1 MPNWQ
6 SMLTTAAALACTPCL
21 ASAQNPQG
29 APPEAVPFLPPAMVA
44 ELPPDGCAWNS
55 SVFSSGAIII
65 ERMEQPIYFRCSRGS
80 WVAFTSSSAAID
92 AQNKADSGAPAAAGG
107 TGSRR

>member
-1 MPNWQ
+1 
-6 SMLTTAAALACTPCL
+6 MLTTAAALACTPCL
-21 ASAQNPQG
+21 ASAQNAQG
-29 APPEAVPFLPPAMVA
+29 APPEAAPFLPPAMVA

-92 AQNKADSGAPAAAGG
+92 AQNKGGGASAGEPG
-107 TGSRR
+107 TRR

>member
-6 SMLTTAAALACTPCL
+6 SMLTIAAVLACTPCL
-21 ASAQNPQG
+21 ASAQNAQG

-92 AQNKADSGAPAAAGG
+92 AQNKAGG
-107 TGSRR
+107 TPPAGEPGSRR